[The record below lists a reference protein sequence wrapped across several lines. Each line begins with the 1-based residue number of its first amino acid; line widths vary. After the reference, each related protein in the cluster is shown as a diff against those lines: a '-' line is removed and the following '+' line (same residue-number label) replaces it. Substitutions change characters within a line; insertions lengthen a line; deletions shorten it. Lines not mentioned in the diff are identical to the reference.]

1 MTTKLK
7 LTAWAVLASSP
18 WALTAQVPTET
29 INGNL
34 DQRDTLIAL
43 TDATI
48 HLNPDETITQGTLLL
63 RNGRIVGINRNNQ
76 TPADALIKDYTGMHI
91 YPGFIHLDSSVGLP
105 EPDARPPFSWNKAET
120 INSTTEGAYNSNEAI
135 KASWNAAAHYVHD
148 DKASKELREAGF
160 TTALSHRKD
169 GIMRGTSVLVNLAD
183 QAEELNLVATQAAQH
198 FAFDKGSSKQDFP
211 VSLMGEVALIR
222 QTWLDA
228 EWYAQQ
234 QQMTDLDLAA
244 INANRALPKIITVS
258 NWQETLLADKIGDEF
273 NTQFV
278 VRTAAD
284 SYRNL
289 DAIQASG
296 QTLIVPLSIPD
307 APAISDELDAWNVS
321 YQDLKAWEVAP
332 HNPALLQQAGITF
345 ALLPDPGKK
354 GLGNFLKD
362 LRNAH
367 RHGLDEA
374 TALRA
379 LTTVPAAIL
388 GQSDLGTLASG
399 HWANFV
405 VTSGPLLEAETYVA
419 ETWVAGHN
427 HPVNGLPSL
436 LPGAYQLSHD
446 DQSMGIHLHD
456 DKGKLKLT
464 LADEDSEVKI
474 KVKQTGQFVTLTIS
488 QDDSDHELFGVI
500 NNRQLVAIAPQEWT
514 LQRQG
519 DLPASD
525 DSDES
530 DSNDAELPQIPQP
543 FTAYGLATA
552 STADDILVQNA
563 TVWTN
568 ADDGILAN
576 TDVWVQGGQ
585 IKAIGQNLS
594 APKDA
599 LVVDGS
605 DMHLTSGIIDE
616 HAHIALLAVNDIAVN
631 SSMVRMAD
639 ALNPHDV
646 NIYRNLAGGVTAA
659 QLLHGSAN
667 PIGGQSALIKM
678 RWGVD
683 RPEDMLIEG
692 ADGFIK
698 FALGENVKRSRNAQ
712 SIRYPLTR
720 MGVEQVYRDAFTQ
733 AKAYEQA
740 WADYHALSRR
750 AKQNA
755 TPPRR
760 DLALEAT
767 LEVINQE
774 LFVSCHSYVQSEI
787 NMLMHVADDFGFNI
801 NTFTHILEGYKVA
814 DKMQQHGVGGS
825 TFSDWWAYKWEV
837 NYAIPYNAALMH
849 NAGVVTAINSDS
861 GEMSRRLNQE
871 AAKSVK
877 YGDLSEQDAWKLVT
891 LNPAKLLHL
900 DDRMGSIEVGKDAD
914 MVLWSDHP
922 LSIYARAEKTMVDG
936 VIYYDRSQ
944 QAALE
949 AQIAEEKS
957 RLIEASQNS
966 KGKKSKRRSAPPQL
980 LHCDTITGDHATDHE
995 LYHGAA
1001 Q

>member
-1 MTTKLK
+1 MTTIFK

-18 WALTAQVPTET
+18 WVLTAQVSTET
-29 INGNL
+29 VNGNI
-34 DQRDTLIAL
+34 DQRHTLVAL

-48 HLNPDETITQGTLLL
+48 HLNPDETIERGTLLL
-63 RNGRIVGINRNNQ
+63 RDGRIVGINRNNQ
-76 TPADALIKDYTGMHI
+76 APKQALVKNYAGMHI

-105 EPDARPPFSWNKAET
+105 EPEAKQPFSWNKPET

-135 KASWNAAAHYVHD
+135 KASWDAANHYVHD
-148 DKASKELREAGF
+148 AKASQELREAGF

-183 QAEELNLVATQAAQH
+183 QAEALNVIAPKAAQH
-198 FAFDKGSSKQDFP
+198 FSFDKGSSKQDYP

-228 EWYAQQ
+228 QWYSQQ

-244 INANRALPKIITVS
+244 INANRSLPKIITVS
-258 NWQETLLADKIGDEF
+258 KWQETLLADKIADEF
-273 NTQFV
+273 NTQFAV
-278 VRTAAD
+278 ITAAD

-289 DAIQASG
+289 SAVKASG
-296 QTLIVPLSIPD
+296 QTLIVPLSKPD
-307 APAISDELDAWNVS
+307 APAIKDELDAWNVS
-321 YQDLKAWEVAP
+321 YQDLKSWEVAP

-354 GLGNFLKD
+354 GLGSFLKD
-362 LRNAH
+362 LRDAH
-367 RHGLDEA
+367 QHGLDET

-379 LTTVPAAIL
+379 LTTIPAALL
-388 GQSDLGTLASG
+388 GQSDLGTLAVG
-399 HWANFV
+399 NWANFV
-405 VTSGPLLEAETYVA
+405 VTSGPLMSDKTYVA

-427 HPVNGLPSL
+427 HTVKGLPSMRS
-436 LPGAYQLSHD
+436 GEYQLVHGDMTLGIELTD
-446 DQSMGIHLHD
+446 DQ
-456 DKGKLKLT
+456 GKLKLT
-464 LADEDSEVKI
+464 TQDADSEIKI
-474 KVKQTGQFVTLTIS
+474 KTQQSGQFLTITVS
-488 QDDSDHELFGVI
+488 EDETDTELFGVI
-500 NNRQLVAIAPQEWT
+500 NNRQLVALQPQSWS
-514 LQRQG
+514 LQRLA
-519 DLPASD
+519 DLAPATAD
-525 DSDES
+525 DSDAES
-530 DSNDAELPQIPQP
+530 PELPAIPNP
-543 FTAYGLATA
+543 FTAYGMASA
-552 STADDILVQNA
+552 STADSILIQNA

-568 ADDGILAN
+568 AADGVMPN
-576 TDVWVQGGQ
+576 TDVLVQDGK
-585 IKAIGQNLS
+585 IKAMGAKLTAN
-594 APKDA
+594 KGA
-599 LVVDGS
+599 LVLDGS
-605 DMHLTSGIIDE
+605 DLHLTSGIIDE
-616 HAHIALLAVNDIAVN
+616 HAHIALLSVNDVAVN

-639 ALNPHDV
+639 AVNPHDV

-698 FALGENVKRSRNAQ
+698 FALGENVKRSRNEQ

-740 WADYHALSRR
+740 WADYNGLRGR

-760 DLALEAT
+760 DLAMEAT
-767 LEVINQE
+767 LEVLNQDR
-774 LFVSCHSYVQSEI
+774 FVSCHSYVQSEI
-787 NMLMHVADDFGFNI
+787 NMLMHVAEDFDFNI

-877 YGDLSEQDAWKLVT
+877 YGGLSEEDAWKLVT

-900 DDRMGSIEVGKDAD
+900 DNRMGSIEVGKDAD
-914 MVLWSDHP
+914 LVLWSDNP

-936 VIYYDRSQ
+936 VIYYDRDQ
-944 QAALE
+944 QPALE
-949 AQIAEEKS
+949 AAIAAEKD

-966 KGKKSKRRSAPPQL
+966 PGKKAKRKSAPPQL
-980 LHCDTITGDHATDHE
+980 LHCDTITGDQSTDHAM
-995 LYHGAA
+995 YHGAA